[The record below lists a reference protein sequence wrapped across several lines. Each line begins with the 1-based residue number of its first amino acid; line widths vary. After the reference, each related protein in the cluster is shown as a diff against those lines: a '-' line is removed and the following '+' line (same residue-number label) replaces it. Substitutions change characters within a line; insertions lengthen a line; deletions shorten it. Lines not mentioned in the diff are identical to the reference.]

1 MFLYNGKRSIRLSNF
16 FRALR
21 WPGGYHNLDIIA
33 ACCGY
38 DSNNHHHALADAEAC
53 ARIAMEIL

>member
-1 MFLYNGKRSIRLSNF
+1 MGKEVLGFPTF
-16 FRALR
+16 FRVLR

-38 DSNNHHHALADAEAC
+38 DSNNHHHVLADAEAC
-53 ARIAMEIL
+53 AWIAMEIL